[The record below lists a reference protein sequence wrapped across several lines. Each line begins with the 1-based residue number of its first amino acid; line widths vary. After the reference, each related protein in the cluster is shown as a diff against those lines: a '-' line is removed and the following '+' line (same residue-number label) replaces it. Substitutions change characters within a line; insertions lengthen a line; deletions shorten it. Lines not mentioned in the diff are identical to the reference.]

1 MSVGLAWVG
10 DIDNAFL
17 FKLTQTE
24 IGILR
29 LCSGGGDVD
38 YMAGALDIMRGRDW
52 TTHAFGRCMSAA
64 VPIIAIG
71 AKGSRT
77 ASPLTRFMVHPP
89 RVFVIGDLGVDE
101 IRQEHEELKRAVK
114 VYCDTLGACTKKT
127 AKWWERQM
135 DKDKYFGAEEAK
147 ALGLID
153 SIA

>member
-1 MSVGLAWVG
+1 MIGLTWVG
-10 DIDNAFL
+10 DIDHSFL

-24 IGILR
+24 ISVLK

-38 YMAGALDIMRGRDW
+38 YMNGALDIMRDRDW
-52 TTHAFGRCMSAA
+52 QTHGFGRVMSAA

-71 AKGSRT
+71 AKGHRT
-77 ASPLTRFMVHPP
+77 ASPLTRFMVHAP
-89 RVFVIGDLGVDE
+89 RIFVLGDMGTDE
-101 IRQEHEELKRAVK
+101 IKQEHEELKRAVK

-127 AKWWERQM
+127 AKWWEKQM

-153 SIA
+153 EVA